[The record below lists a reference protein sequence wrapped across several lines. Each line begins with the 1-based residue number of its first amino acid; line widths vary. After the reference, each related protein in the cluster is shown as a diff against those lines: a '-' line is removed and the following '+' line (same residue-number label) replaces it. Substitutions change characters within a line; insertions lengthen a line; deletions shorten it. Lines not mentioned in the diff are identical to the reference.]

1 MTEGSVA
8 KWLRQRIANPPRVGS
23 TPTGASFF
31 FSAIRIFQKPLP
43 MHANNSPLRAQIVI
57 PARLASTR
65 LAEKLLLAES
75 GKPLIAHTYQA
86 AQKSRLA
93 SGVIL
98 AVDHP
103 RLAQVAQQIGADWV
117 MTDPHAA
124 SGTDRIAEVA
134 RALPEVDLFVNVQG
148 DEPEIAGESIDFL
161 IELLAGAPHAMIG
174 TLATPIRYRKDL
186 QDPACVKVVRS
197 HSGIALYFSRSV
209 IPYPRDGFPGYDG
222 FPESESG
229 LLDPSVPFSP
239 TDFQSG
245 SNTYLQHLGIYAYRR
260 DFLVNLD
267 MLAPSELERI
277 EKLEQLRFLQA
288 GHQIAV
294 GVIPKAPRGIDT
306 REDYDAFLARQKNL

>member
-31 FSAIRIFQKPLP
+31 FSAIRIFQKPFP
-43 MHANNSPLRAQIVI
+43 MHASNSPLRAQIVI

-75 GKPLIAHTYQA
+75 GKPLIAHTFQA

-117 MTDPHAA
+117 MTDPQAA
-124 SGTDRIAEVA
+124 SGTDRVAEVA
-134 RALPEVDLFVNVQG
+134 RARPEVDLFVNVQG

-161 IELLAGAPHAMIG
+161 IELLGGAPHAMIG

-197 HSGIALYFSRSV
+197 HAGMALYFSRSV
-209 IPYPRDGFPGYDG
+209 IPYPRDGFPGSVG
-222 FPESESG
+222 LPESESG
-229 LLDPSVPFSP
+229 LLAPSVPFSP
-239 TDFQSG
+239 TDPQSG

-267 MLAPSELERI
+267 KLAPSELERI

>member
-1 MTEGSVA
+1 MA
-8 KWLRQRIANPPRVGS
+8 KA
-23 TPTGASFF
+23 ADCK
-31 FSAIRIFQKPLP
+31 SATRGFNSHRSLFLLFGHPDLP
-43 MHANNSPLRAQIVI
+43 KLHLMHASNSPLRAQIVI

-65 LAEKLLLAES
+65 LAEKLLLAET

-93 SGVIL
+93 IGVTL

-103 RLAQVAQQIGADWV
+103 KLAQVAQQIGADWV
-117 MTDPHAA
+117 MTDPQAP
-124 SGTDRIAEVA
+124 SGTDRVAEVA
-134 RALPEVDLFVNVQG
+134 LARPEVDLFVNVQG

-161 IELLAGAPHAMIG
+161 IGLLAEAPHAMIG
-174 TLATPIRYRKDL
+174 TLATPIRHRKDL

-197 HSGIALYFSRSV
+197 HAGMALYFSRSV
-209 IPYPRDGFPGYDG
+209 IPYPRDGFPECDG

-229 LLDPSVPFSP
+229 PL
-239 TDFQSG
+239 SG
-245 SNTYLQHLGIYAYRR
+245 SSTYLQHLGIYAYRR

-267 MLAPSELERI
+267 RLAPSELERI

>member
-1 MTEGSVA
+1 
-8 KWLRQRIANPPRVGS
+8 
-23 TPTGASFF
+23 
-31 FSAIRIFQKPLP
+31 
-43 MHANNSPLRAQIVI
+43 
-57 PARLASTR
+57 
-65 LAEKLLLAES
+65 
-75 GKPLIAHTYQA
+75 
-86 AQKSRLA
+86 
-93 SGVIL
+93 
-98 AVDHP
+98 
-103 RLAQVAQQIGADWV
+103 
-117 MTDPHAA
+117 MTDPQAA
-124 SGTDRIAEVA
+124 SGTDRVAEVA
-134 RALPEVDLFVNVQG
+134 RARPEVDLFVNVQG

-197 HSGIALYFSRSV
+197 HSGMALYFSRSV
-209 IPYPRDGFPGYDG
+209 IPYPRDGFPGCDG
-222 FPESESG
+222 LPESESG

-239 TDFQSG
+239 TDSQSG

-306 REDYDAFLARQKNL
+306 REDYEAFLARQKNL

>member
-1 MTEGSVA
+1 
-8 KWLRQRIANPPRVGS
+8 
-23 TPTGASFF
+23 
-31 FSAIRIFQKPLP
+31 
-43 MHANNSPLRAQIVI
+43 MHASNSPLRAQIVI

-65 LAEKLLLAES
+65 LAEKLLLAET
-75 GKPLIAHTYQA
+75 GKPLIAHTYLA

-93 SGVIL
+93 IGVTL

-103 RLAQVAQQIGADWV
+103 KLAQVAQQIGADWV
-117 MTDPHAA
+117 MTDPQAP
-124 SGTDRIAEVA
+124 SGTDRVAEVA
-134 RALPEVDLFVNVQG
+134 LARPEVDLFVNVQG

-174 TLATPIRYRKDL
+174 TLATPIRHRKDL

-197 HSGIALYFSRSV
+197 HAGMALYFSRSV
-209 IPYPRDGFPGYDG
+209 IPYPRDGFP
-222 FPESESG
+222 ESESG
-229 LLDPSVPFSP
+229 SL
-239 TDFQSG
+239 SG
-245 SNTYLQHLGIYAYRR
+245 SSTYLQHLGIYAYRR

-267 MLAPSELERI
+267 KLAPSKLERI

-294 GVIPKAPRGIDT
+294 GIIPKAPRGIDT